1 MPKYQPLLAAFPGQ
15 AMLIRRAV
23 LSDSDLAAICDDY
36 LACLSAIDHWSATS
50 DPDGRVQEY
59 RRTLIEIKAEI
70 AEFLAKQEARNGGAR
85 PSTASTA
92 DGNGTQPDPHP
103 QPEKHR

>member
-23 LSDSDLAAICDDY
+23 LSDSDFAAICDDY
-36 LACLSAIDHWSATS
+36 LACLSAIDHWTATS

-59 RRTLIEIKAEI
+59 RRTLFEIKAEL
-70 AEFLAKQEARNGGAR
+70 AEFLADFEARKTGPQPKAS
-85 PSTASTA
+85 PSENIAGS
-92 DGNGTQPDPHP
+92 PLDPHP
-103 QPEKHR
+103 QTEKH

>member
-36 LACLSAIDHWSATS
+36 LACLSAIDHWTATS

-59 RRTLIEIKAEI
+59 RRTLFEIKAEV
-70 AEFLAKQEARNGGAR
+70 AEFLAKHEPRKGGA
-85 PSTASTA
+85 PASNASTA
-92 DGNGTQPDPHP
+92 IHTETQPDPYP
-103 QPEKHR
+103 QPEKHK